1 MDNLLTLL
9 KELESTTLSTE
20 PDRVLNNL
28 EDCPEAEL
36 IQSLSGLANDLLIDH
51 EGRCIWSLHD
61 ELTNAGFPVFAGEKD
76 SFGWLTGCIQ
86 TTKGIIV
93 YG

>member
-9 KELESTTLSTE
+9 KELESTTLSME
-20 PDRVLNNL
+20 PDRVLNTL
-28 EDCPEAEL
+28 ENCPEAEL
-36 IQSLSGLANDLLIDH
+36 IESLSGLASDLLIND
-51 EGRCIWSLHD
+51 EGRCIWDLHN
-61 ELTNAGFPVFAGEKD
+61 ELSNAGFPVFAGERD

-86 TTKGIIV
+86 TSKGIVI

>member
-1 MDNLLTLL
+1 MDNLLKLL

-36 IQSLSGLANDLLIDH
+36 ITRISNWASSTLIN
-51 EGRCIWSLHD
+51 EAGRCIWDLHD
-61 ELTNAGFPVFAGEKD
+61 ELANAGFPVFAGEKD

-86 TTKGIIV
+86 TSKGIVI

>member
-9 KELESTTLSTE
+9 KELESTTLSME
-20 PDRVLNNL
+20 PDRVLNSLHN
-28 EDCPEAEL
+28 CPEAEL
-36 IQSLSGLANDLLIDH
+36 IQSLSGLASDTLVDH
-51 EGRCIWSLHD
+51 EGRCIWHLHD
-61 ELTNAGFPVFAGEKD
+61 TLSDAGFPVFAGEKD

-93 YG
+93 YS

>member
-9 KELESTTLSTE
+9 KELESTTLSME
-20 PDRVLNNL
+20 LDRVLNNL
-28 EDCPEAEL
+28 EGCPEAEL
-36 IQSLSGLANDLLIDH
+36 ITRISNWASSTLIN
-51 EGRCIWSLHD
+51 EAGRCIWDLHD
-61 ELTNAGFPVFAGEKD
+61 VLSNAGFPVFAGEKD

-86 TTKGIIV
+86 TSKGIII